1 MRTVLT
7 GMFIALAFAHW
18 PALDALD
25 PLVGTAAAVVVA
37 VVIAGTVL
45 GGLSPIVPV
54 AGALA
59 ALSLTLAPTFG
70 SAGALATV
78 AIFAPRVLRARTR
91 GGAAGM
97 AVLASLAGG
106 VAATVVT
113 SYLGAATAI
122 ELTAVGVAAVVAM
135 TPFLVPVD
143 DSVGARIRAML
154 PEARPSFRRSLRRA
168 LVLRRRVE
176 RFPELR
182 PSLTAQIERA
192 WESLLEVAAA
202 ANDAPASQAEVLRSH
217 AVEHLRA
224 LARIDRAVGASRAL
238 SVGLQ
243 HAGVRHAASVG
254 DRLEAEVSALDEVL
268 GWREVSEAT
277 ERAPSPPSGSASPSD
292 SARASSEPDRSSP
305 RVRVPEAPIPNSQ
318 G

>member
-143 DSVGARIRAML
+143 DSVGARIRTSCFPRRVEFSAG
-154 PEARPSFRRSLRRA
+154 ACAVPSCY
-168 LVLRRRVE
+168 VVEVE

-182 PSLTAQIERA
+182 PSAHRA
-192 WESLLEVAAA
+192 DRTRLGVAT
-202 ANDAPASQAEVLRSH
+202 RSCRPQTTH
-217 AVEHLRA
+217 RRPRPRSSGVTPSNTY
-224 LARIDRAVGASRAL
+224 VPSRA
-238 SVGLQ
+238 ST
-243 HAGVRHAASVG
+243 VRWVP
-254 DRLEAEVSALDEVL
+254 
-268 GWREVSEAT
+268 
-277 ERAPSPPSGSASPSD
+277 RAPSPWGSST
-292 SARASSEPDRSSP
+292 REFVTP
-305 RVRVPEAPIPNSQ
+305 RRWAT
-318 G
+318 GLRRK